1 MYFSESWYV
10 YLALQFTIF
19 GNHIKQVFEK
29 PWSHLNKLHPMSD
42 FRQLA
47 EIIEM
52 PFEELKSA
60 SVAWF

>member
-1 MYFSESWYV
+1 
-10 YLALQFTIF
+10 LQFTIF

-29 PWSHLNKLHPMSD
+29 PWSHLNKLHPMSN